1 MTLSNT
7 KDEIRTSLHGVVE
20 VYSMSSGEVKI
31 NRRLAFFILPFAEQE
46 FSGVLTMHCS
56 QPGTWLTA
64 LSFLF
69 FFSMNK

>member
-1 MTLSNT
+1 
-7 KDEIRTSLHGVVE
+7 VVE

-69 FFSMNK
+69 FLYE